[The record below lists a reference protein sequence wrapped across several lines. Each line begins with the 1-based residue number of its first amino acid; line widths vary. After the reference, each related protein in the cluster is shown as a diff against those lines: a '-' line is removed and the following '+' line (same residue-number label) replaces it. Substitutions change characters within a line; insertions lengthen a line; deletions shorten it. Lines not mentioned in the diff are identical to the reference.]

1 MNKKIFIYTGI
12 GLFIGAGISATRPP
26 GEKPDWKNLKV
37 IPKNIDEDQMERVM
51 FKYTRA
57 LGVTC
62 IYCHPATKP
71 GIVPVDVDFASEDN
85 PKKLIARDMMRM
97 TEKIN
102 RKYFNFKNDYSFKTY
117 QAAPVT
123 CNTCHRGL
131 RKPFPMKL
139 Y

>member
-12 GLFIGAGISATRPP
+12 GLFIAAGISATRPP
-26 GEKPDWKNLKV
+26 DDDSDWKNLKV
-37 IPKNIDEDQMERVM
+37 IPKSIDDAQMERVM
-51 FKYTRA
+51 YKYSRA

-62 IYCHPATKP
+62 IYCHTQTKP

-97 TEKIN
+97 TDKIN
-102 RKYFNFKNDYSFKTY
+102 KKYFQFKNDYSFKTY
-117 QAAPVT
+117 QTGPVS

-139 Y
+139 F